1 MENRNQRDLRK
12 SQHQINRI
20 NQGLGGTMRLA
31 ALVSGGK
38 DSALAL
44 NCALQEGHRIT
55 FLVSLVPKRKDS
67 WMFHFPNIHLTEMF
81 AEAAEIQLIKRE
93 TTGVKEEELEDLRL
107 ALETLDVE
115 GVVSG
120 AIASQYQKERIEEV
134 CKKLNLRSFMPLWHQ
149 DPIELLEEL
158 LRLEFE
164 VVFTGV
170 SAYGFSE
177 QWLGRSL
184 SAETIRDLTDLQ
196 SKHQISPVGEGGE
209 YETLVLDA
217 PFFKKRMRLVETEI
231 VWEKQ
236 SGYLHV
242 TKALLVEK

>member
-1 MENRNQRDLRK
+1 
-12 SQHQINRI
+12 
-20 NQGLGGTMRLA
+20 MRLA

-44 NCALQEGHRIT
+44 NRALQKGHQIA

-67 WMFHFPNIHLTEMF
+67 WMFHFPNIHLTDVF

-93 TTGVKEEELEDLRL
+93 TTGIREKELDDLRL

-120 AIASQYQKERIEEV
+120 AIASKYQKERIEEV
-134 CKKLNLRSFMPLWHQ
+134 CKKLNLRSFTPLWHQ
-149 DPIELLEEL
+149 DPIKLLEEL
-158 LRLEFE
+158 LHLKFK
-164 VVFTGV
+164 VIFTGV
-170 SAYGFSE
+170 SAYGFTE
-177 QWLGRSL
+177 KWLGRPMSTE
-184 SAETIRDLTDLQ
+184 SIRALIDL
-196 SKHQISPVGEGGE
+196 KNKYQISPVGEGGE

-217 PFFKKRMRLVETEI
+217 PFFKKRIRLVETEI

-236 SGYLHV
+236 GGYLHV
-242 TKALLVEK
+242 KEAVLVEKQTRQNSSQ

>member
-1 MENRNQRDLRK
+1 
-12 SQHQINRI
+12 
-20 NQGLGGTMRLA
+20 MRLA

-44 NCALQEGHRIT
+44 NRALQEGHRIT
-55 FLVSLVPKRKDS
+55 CLVSLVPKRKDS

-81 AEAAEIQLIKRE
+81 AEAAEIQLVKRE
-93 TTGVKEEELEDLRL
+93 TTGIKEEELEDLRL

-134 CKKLNLRSFMPLWHQ
+134 CKKLNLRSFTPLWHQ
-149 DPIELLEEL
+149 DPIKLLEEL

-170 SAYGFSE
+170 SAYGFTE

-217 PFFKKRMRLVETEI
+217 PFFKKRIRLIETEI

-242 TKALLVEK
+242 TKALLVEKQTRQNSSQ

>member
-1 MENRNQRDLRK
+1 
-12 SQHQINRI
+12 
-20 NQGLGGTMRLA
+20 
-31 ALVSGGK
+31 
-38 DSALAL
+38 
-44 NCALQEGHRIT
+44 
-55 FLVSLVPKRKDS
+55 
-67 WMFHFPNIHLTEMF
+67 
-81 AEAAEIQLIKRE
+81 
-93 TTGVKEEELEDLRL
+93 
-107 ALETLDVE
+107 
-115 GVVSG
+115 
-120 AIASQYQKERIEEV
+120 
-134 CKKLNLRSFMPLWHQ
+134 
-149 DPIELLEEL
+149 
-158 LRLEFE
+158 
-164 VVFTGV
+164 

>member
-1 MENRNQRDLRK
+1 
-12 SQHQINRI
+12 
-20 NQGLGGTMRLA
+20 MRLA
-31 ALVSGGK
+31 ALLSGGK

-44 NCALQEGHRIT
+44 NRALQEGHRIT
-55 FLVSLVPKRKDS
+55 CLVSLVPKRKDS

-81 AEAAEIQLIKRE
+81 AEAAEIQLVKRE
-93 TTGVKEEELEDLRL
+93 TTGIKEKELEDLRL

-120 AIASQYQKERIEEV
+120 AIASQYQKERIAKV

-149 DPIELLEEL
+149 DPIKLLEEL
-158 LRLEFE
+158 LRLKFE

-177 QWLGRSL
+177 QWLGRQM
-184 SAETIRDLTDLQ
+184 SAETIRALMDLQ

-217 PFFKKRMRLVETEI
+217 PFFKKRIRLVETEI

-236 SGYLHV
+236 SGYLQV
-242 TKALLVEK
+242 TKALLVEKQT